1 MLCDIARLDGI
12 INTKNDEEALV
23 LAVRLLTKQ
32 VEFNMH
38 CQELQDLLDMLAE
51 GNEHAFEKAKE
62 RLFVST
68 IKTENGRMM
77 PLVAEKDC
85 HLEYNEAVDE
95 GHCKRCRCRSLF
107 PIFALEDIKI
117 HFWQRQIFSTF
128 LFDSISCFSLHNRRL

>member
-62 RLFVST
+62 AVRFYN
-68 IKTENGRMM
+68 KNGEW
-77 PLVAEKDC
+77 PYDAFGC
-85 HLEYNEAVDE
+85 GE
-95 GHCKRCRCRSLF
+95 GLSFRV
-107 PIFALEDIKI
+107 
-117 HFWQRQIFSTF
+117 
-128 LFDSISCFSLHNRRL
+128 